1 MNTLNFNLT
10 EEQAMIKETI
20 RDFAESEIAPVAM
33 ENDEKGVFPKELA
46 KKMSEIGLLGLVIPE
61 EYGGSGADMVSYA
74 IAVEEVSRIDGAM
87 GLTVAAHN
95 SLCTFHIYM
104 AGNEEQRKKYVV
116 PLAQGDHIGAW
127 GLTEP
132 EAGSDAAA
140 VKTTAHLD
148 GNEWVI
154 NGTKTFITNA
164 TVANT
169 AVCVANTDKAKGH
182 KGISSFI
189 VEYGTPGFT
198 IGKKEDKLGIRA
210 SDTGELIFDNCRIPK
225 ENLLGELNRGFY
237 DVLKILDGGR
247 ISIAAMALGLGQGA
261 LDLSIKYSK
270 EREQFGKPIN
280 RFQAIQWFLADMATE
295 IEVARLLTYKAAYLK
310 DQGLTVNRESAMA
323 KLYAAEAGMKACT
336 NGIQVHG
343 GYGYMREYDI
353 QRHYRDI
360 KLCEIGEGTSEIQ
373 RMIIARNLLK

>member
-1 MNTLNFNLT
+1 LDFNLN
-10 EEQAMIKETI
+10 EEQLMIRETV
-20 RDFAESEIAPVAM
+20 REFAETEIAPVAQ
-33 ENDEKGVFPKELA
+33 ENDESGLFPKDLA
-46 KKMSEIGLLGLVIPE
+46 KKMAEIGLFGLVIPE
-61 EYGGSGADMVSYA
+61 EYGGAGTDMVSYA
-74 IAVEEVSRIDGAM
+74 IAIEEVSRIDGAM
-87 GLTVAAHN
+87 GLTIAAHN
-95 SLCTFHIYM
+95 SLCTYHIYM
-104 AGNEEQRKKYVV
+104 AGNEEQRRKYVV
-116 PLAQGDHIGAW
+116 PLAKGEHIGAW

-132 EAGSDAAA
+132 GAGSDAAS

-148 GNEWVI
+148 GDEWVL

-164 TVANT
+164 TVGNT
-169 AVCVANTDKAKGH
+169 AVCIAVTDTEKGH

-210 SDTGELIFDNCRIPK
+210 SDTGELIFENCRIPK
-225 ENLLGELNRGFY
+225 ENLLGELNMGFY

-270 EREQFGKPIN
+270 EREQFGKPISS
-280 RFQAIQWFLADMATE
+280 FQAIQWMLTDIATE
-295 IEVARLLTYKAAYLK
+295 IEVARLLTYKAAFLK
-310 DQGLTVNRESAMA
+310 DQGKMVNKESAMA
-323 KLYAAEAGMKACT
+323 KLFAAEAGMRACT
-336 NGIQVHG
+336 KGIQIHG
-343 GYGYMREYDI
+343 GYGFMREYDI
-353 QRHYRDI
+353 QRHYRDV